1 MKPDT
6 NKVINSLLQ
15 ELANKTLIIAN
26 LTSIVE
32 QYEQKEK
39 VKNG

>member
-1 MKPDT
+1 MNPDT
-6 NKVINSLLQ
+6 QQVINSLLQ

-39 VKNG
+39 GE

>member
-6 NKVINSLLQ
+6 QQVINSLLQ

-26 LTSIVE
+26 LNSVIE
-32 QYEQKEK
+32 QYQQKEK
-39 VKNG
+39 EKGE

>member
-1 MKPDT
+1 MNPDK

-26 LTSIVE
+26 LTSILE

-39 VKNG
+39 EGK

>member
-1 MKPDT
+1 MNPDT
-6 NKVINSLLQ
+6 QQVINSLLQ

-26 LTSIVE
+26 LNSIVE

-39 VKNG
+39 GK

>member
-15 ELANKTLIIAN
+15 ELANKTLLIAN

-39 VKNG
+39 GE

>member
-6 NKVINSLLQ
+6 QQVINSLLQ

-26 LTSIVE
+26 LNSIVE
-32 QYEQKEK
+32 QYEKEK
-39 VKNG
+39 GE

>member
-15 ELANKTLIIAN
+15 ELANKTLLIAN
-26 LTSIVE
+26 LTSIIE
-32 QYEQKEK
+32 QYEQKEE
-39 VKNG
+39 GE

>member
-6 NKVINSLLQ
+6 QQVINSLLQ
-15 ELANKTLIIAN
+15 ELANKTLLIAN
-26 LTSIVE
+26 LNSIVE

-39 VKNG
+39 GE

>member
-6 NKVINSLLQ
+6 QQVINSLLQ
-15 ELANKTLIIAN
+15 ELANKTLLIAN
-26 LTSIVE
+26 LTSIVN

-39 VKNG
+39 EGE

>member
-1 MKPDT
+1 MKPET
-6 NKVINSLLQ
+6 NQVINSLLQ
-15 ELANKTLIIAN
+15 ELANKTLLVAN

-39 VKNG
+39 GE